1 MTTHSNSSTLA
12 VPADGRVYG
21 AEASRWA
28 ALPVLLTGTFM
39 VVLDFFIVNVA
50 LPAMQHGLHAGTGA
64 IEWVVAGFALTS
76 AVFLITAARLG
87 DRIGRR
93 RAFSIGLGLF
103 TLSSAACGL
112 AGSPTVLVAARL
124 AQGVGAA
131 LVMPN
136 VLSIIN
142 VTYRGEDLPRALGIY
157 GLVMGLAAACGQLIG
172 GGLIQADIAGSGW
185 RACFLINIPV
195 GFAALALAPRF
206 VPESRAERRPRLDLG
221 GTLLLT
227 AGLIAV
233 VLPLVEGR
241 QHGWPVWTWISF
253 AVAPLLL
260 LGFAAHQRRLARRGG
275 QPLLAPAMFRARTFT
290 VGLVT
295 QLAFWCGQASFF
307 LVLALYLQQGRG
319 LSALDAGL
327 VFTVMAVA
335 YVAASAQAPALVMR
349 LGRRLLGIGALVLAG
364 GHGLLLAAVA
374 NVGVGGSIVEL
385 FPGLVLIGAGMGLL
399 LVPLTTTILSG
410 VDTQHAGSA
419 SGAVTTVQNV
429 GGALGVA
436 ITGVIFFGALHGGYA
451 HALEMSLIEL
461 GALLLGVA
469 ALSRLLP
476 ATPRPVSAPN

>member
-1 MTTHSNSSTLA
+1 
-12 VPADGRVYG
+12 
-21 AEASRWA
+21 
-28 ALPVLLTGTFM
+28 VLLTGTFM

-50 LPAMQHGLHAGTGA
+50 LPSMQRELHAGTGA

-87 DRIGRR
+87 DRLGRR
-93 RAFSIGLGLF
+93 RMFSIGLGVF
-103 TLSSAACGL
+103 TLASAACGA

-131 LVMPN
+131 LVMPS

-142 VTYRGEDLPRALGIY
+142 VTYSGDDLPRALGIY

-172 GGLIQADIAGSGW
+172 GGLIQANIAGSGW
-185 RACFLINIPV
+185 RACFLINVPV
-195 GFAALALAPRF
+195 GIAALALAPRF
-206 VPESRAERRPRLDLG
+206 VPESRSERRPRLDLL

-227 AGLIAV
+227 GGLIAI
-233 VLPLVEGR
+233 VLPLVQGR
-241 QHGWPVWTWISF
+241 QHGWPAWTWISLG
-253 AVAPLLL
+253 VAPLLL
-260 LGFAAHQRRLARRGG
+260 LGFAARQRRLARHGG
-275 QPLLAPAMFRARTFT
+275 EPLLPPGMFRARSFT
-290 VGLVT
+290 AGLLT
-295 QLAFWCGQASFF
+295 QLAFWSGQASFF

-327 VFTVMAVA
+327 VFTIMAVA

-349 LGRRLLGIGALVLAG
+349 YGRQLLAIGALVLAS

-374 NVGVGGSIVEL
+374 HIGVGGSIIEL
-385 FPGLVLIGAGMGLL
+385 VPGLVLIGAGMGLV
-399 LVPLTTTILSG
+399 LVPLTTTILSS
-410 VDTQHAGSA
+410 VDTRHAGGA

-451 HALEMSLIEL
+451 HALELSLAEL

-469 ALSRLLP
+469 ALTRLLP
-476 ATPRPVSAPN
+476 ATPRS

>member
-1 MTTHSNSSTLA
+1 MTTQSNSSTLA
-12 VPADGRVYG
+12 LQAGGRAVAADAG
-21 AEASRWA
+21 RWA
-28 ALPVLLTGTFM
+28 ALPVLLAGTFM

-50 LPAMQHGLHAGTGA
+50 LPSMQSDLHAGTGA

-93 RAFSIGLGLF
+93 RTFSIGLAVF
-103 TLSSAACGL
+103 TLSSAACGV
-112 AGSPTVLVAARL
+112 AGSPTMLVAARL

-131 LVMPN
+131 LLMPN

-142 VTYRGEDLPRALGIY
+142 VTYAGADLPRALGIY

-172 GGLIQADIAGSGW
+172 GGLIQADVAGLGW
-185 RACFLINIPV
+185 RTCFLINIPV
-195 GFAALALAPRF
+195 GIAALALAPRF
-206 VPESRAERRPRLDLG
+206 VPESRADRRTRLDLL
-221 GTLLLT
+221 GTVLLT

-241 QHGWPVWTWISF
+241 QRDWPTWTWISF

-260 LGFAAHQRRLARRGG
+260 LGFASHQRRLARRGG
-275 QPLLAPAMFRARTFT
+275 APLLAPAMFRNRTFT
-290 VGLVT
+290 AGLMT

-327 VFTVMAVA
+327 VFTIMAVA
-335 YVAASAQAPALVMR
+335 YVAASAQAPALVLR
-349 LGRRLLGIGALVLAG
+349 FGRRLLAVGALVLAA

-374 NVGVGGSIVEL
+374 DVGVSGSILGLV
-385 FPGLVLIGAGMGLL
+385 PGLVLIGAGMGLL
-399 LVPLTTTILSG
+399 LVPLTTTILST
-410 VDTQHAGSA
+410 VETQHADGA

-461 GALLLGVA
+461 GALLVGVA
-469 ALSRLLP
+469 VLTRLLP
-476 ATPRPVSAPN
+476 ATPRG

>member
-1 MTTHSNSSTLA
+1 
-12 VPADGRVYG
+12 
-21 AEASRWA
+21 
-28 ALPVLLTGTFM
+28 M

-50 LPAMQHGLHAGTGA
+50 LPSMQSELHAGTGA

-93 RAFSIGLGLF
+93 RTFSIGLGVF
-103 TLSSAACGL
+103 TLSSAACGV
-112 AGSPTVLVAARL
+112 AGSPTVLVVARL

-142 VTYRGEDLPRALGIY
+142 VTYTGADLPRALGIY

-172 GGLIQADIAGSGW
+172 GGLIQADVAGLGW
-185 RACFLINIPV
+185 RSCFLINIPV
-195 GFAALALAPRF
+195 GICALALAPRF
-206 VPESRAERRPRLDLG
+206 VPASRADRRTGLDLL
-221 GTLLLT
+221 GTVLLT

-241 QHGWPVWTWISF
+241 QHGWPAWTSISLG
-253 AVAPLLL
+253 VAPVLL
-260 LGFAAHQRRLARRGG
+260 LGFASHQRRLARRGG
-275 QPLLAPAMFRARTFT
+275 APLLAPAMFRNRTFT
-290 VGLVT
+290 AGLVT

-327 VFTVMAVA
+327 VFTIMAVA
-335 YVAASAQAPALVMR
+335 YVAASAQAPALVLR
-349 LGRRLLGIGALVLAG
+349 FGRRLLAVGALVLAA

-374 NVGVGGSIVEL
+374 HVGVGGSILEL
-385 FPGLVLIGAGMGLL
+385 APGLVLIGAGMGLL
-399 LVPLTTTILSG
+399 LVPLTTTILSS
-410 VDTQHAGSA
+410 VETEHAGGA

-451 HALEMSLIEL
+451 HALQMSLTEL
-461 GALLLGVA
+461 GALLLAVA
-469 ALSRLLP
+469 VLTRLLP
-476 ATPRPVSAPN
+476 ATPRR